1 MLSQLHCAHNHLLSG
16 VQDPLAIVDLA
27 KAADVLL
34 LLLSGSST
42 AAAVDDTG
50 VSNLAVLRALGMPTC
65 MAVVTGQ
72 QQQQQN
78 GVDTELMDL
87 SEDPMAV
94 EGAAGTAAGAAAGKQ
109 TPAQLR
115 ERSAA
120 KKRAE
125 KALQQHLAGD
135 IKLVSGDT
143 VQDMQQLLRSLAD
156 STPQLP
162 VWRRQR
168 PYVLVQQ
175 AAFIPQQQ
183 QQQDAVGE
191 LHLTGYIRAQGLS
204 ANQLITVPGAGDFQI
219 LRIEAAVESS
229 QQQQQ
234 QQRQRKGAA
243 GDLEMLDAAAGG
255 AAGGRVLALPDA
267 EQQEQLV
274 RENEHDPLAGE
285 LLCGV
290 RHSLTV
296 LGLKGSTLKGGPMH
310 ACSLLSLKAC
320 PYAVCCCCKWSWK

>member
-1 MLSQLHCAHNHLLSG
+1 
-16 VQDPLAIVDLA
+16 
-27 KAADVLL
+27 
-34 LLLSGSST
+34 
-42 AAAVDDTG
+42 
-50 VSNLAVLRALGMPTC
+50 MPTC

-72 QQQQQN
+72 QQQQLN
-78 GVDTELMDL
+78 GMGTEQMDL
-87 SEDPMAV
+87 SEDPMAA
-94 EGAAGTAAGAAAGKQ
+94 EGAAGTTAGAAAGKQ
-109 TPAQLR
+109 TSAQLK

-125 KALQQHLAGD
+125 KSLQQHLAGD
-135 IKLVSGDT
+135 IRLVSGDT
-143 VQDMQQLLRSLAD
+143 SQDMQQLLRSLAD

-175 AAFIPQQQ
+175 AAFVPQQQ
-183 QQQDAVGE
+183 QQQQQNDIVGE

-219 LRIEAAVESS
+219 LRIEAAKESS
-229 QQQQQ
+229 QQQQQQ

-243 GDLEMLDAAAGG
+243 GDMEMADAAAG
-255 AAGGRVLALPDA
+255 AAASGRVLALPDA

-274 RENEHDPLAGE
+274 RENEPDPLAGE

-290 RHSLTV
+290 RHSL
-296 LGLKGSTLKGGPMH
+296 LH
-310 ACSLLSLKAC
+310 AMYCRICSSKS
-320 PYAVCCCCKWSWK
+320 KW